1 MSGELEKEGVNT
13 MDKSKR
19 RCLIVGGA
27 PIEDYERI
35 RHYIRRDDYVI
46 FCDSGLKHRE
56 GLGVKPDLITGD
68 FDSWEK
74 PETDEA
80 ETIVL
85 PKEKDDTDTV
95 YAVSEALERGFEEFL
110 LVGMTGR
117 RLDHTLGNVYI
128 LVRLAELK
136 KKAMIVDDYSE
147 IEYVPEGE
155 TWEIDDSYAYF
166 SLLAVTG
173 KASGI
178 TIRNAK
184 YELNDAEIQPYYQ
197 YAISN
202 EVIPGGTASVTVKS
216 GSLLL
221 IRDMIG

>member
-1 MSGELEKEGVNT
+1 MEKT
-13 MDKSKR
+13 TR
-19 RCLIVGGA
+19 RCLIIGGA

-46 FCDSGLKHRE
+46 CCDSGLKHRE
-56 GLGVKPDLITGD
+56 GLGVEADLITGD
-68 FDSWEK
+68 FDSHEK
-74 PETDEA
+74 PETEV

-128 LVRLAELK
+128 LERLAELK

-147 IEYVPEGE
+147 IEYIPEGE

-166 SLLAVTG
+166 SLLAIDG

-178 TIRNAK
+178 TIRDAK
-184 YELNDAEIQPYYQ
+184 YELNDAEILPYYQ

-202 EVIPGGTASVTVKS
+202 EVIPGKTALVSVKK

-221 IRDMIG
+221 VRDAVG

>member
-1 MSGELEKEGVNT
+1 MEHRNK
-13 MDKSKR
+13 

-27 PIEDYERI
+27 PIDNYERI

-46 FCDSGLKHRE
+46 CCDCGLKHTE
-56 GLGVKPDLITGD
+56 GLGVEPDLITGD
-68 FDSWEK
+68 FDSYEK
-74 PETDEA
+74 PETEV

-128 LVRLAELK
+128 LVRLAELGK
-136 KKAMIVDDYSE
+136 QAMIVDDYSE
-147 IEYVPEGE
+147 IEYIPQGTTV
-155 TWEIDDSYAYF
+155 EIDDSYAYF
-166 SLLAVTG
+166 SLLNITG

-178 TIRNAK
+178 TIRDAK
-184 YELNDAEIQPYYQ
+184 YELTDAEILPYYQ
-197 YAISN
+197 YGISN
-202 EVIPGGTASVTVKS
+202 EVLPGKTAAVSVKN

-221 IRDMIG
+221 VRDMIG